1 MQTMVYSQMYPGD
14 VNFLDSVETYL
25 RKTGLPA
32 GITPQERLIV
42 AEQARNTLYSYDVQ
56 CIPRIANKILTS
68 DMESDQE
75 ARALW
80 LAFTNHVMDPIFV
93 QFLMQYLA
101 TRGDLS
107 LNGQVGALLSKALD
121 KFFKDHKAEI
131 DEKKKE
137 NKLPEIEEVKHIQA
151 AMESLLGK
159 TAADIQV
166 SVAGLSHPEALFVAS
181 CININSKETIIELL
195 DSGLGITAD
204 IFDLIDDPDNL
215 VRGCLSLLKS
225 EVPTKPNKNQTAFLD
240 SIKRWTFL
248 KLEHIPGGNA
258 VCYQYL
264 VGVYGSVKP
273 DVSPYY
279 IQIKDCGT
287 TFPNLIQV
295 AKQIVNK

>member
-68 DMESDQE
+68 DMETDQE

-166 SVAGLSHPEALFVAS
+166 NVAGLSHPEALFVAS
-181 CININSKETIIELL
+181 CININSKEKEINAVAANIREII
-195 DSGLGITAD
+195 
-204 IFDLIDDPDNL
+204 
-215 VRGCLSLLKS
+215 LSL
-225 EVPTKPNKNQTAFLD
+225 
-240 SIKRWTFL
+240 
-248 KLEHIPGGNA
+248 
-258 VCYQYL
+258 
-264 VGVYGSVKP
+264 
-273 DVSPYY
+273 
-279 IQIKDCGT
+279 
-287 TFPNLIQV
+287 
-295 AKQIVNK
+295 